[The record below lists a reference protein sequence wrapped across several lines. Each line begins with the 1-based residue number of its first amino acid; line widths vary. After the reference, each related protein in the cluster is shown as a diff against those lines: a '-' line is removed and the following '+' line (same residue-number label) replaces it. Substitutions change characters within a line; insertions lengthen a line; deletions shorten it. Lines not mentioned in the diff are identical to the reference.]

1 MRKMSVVYFLG
12 TAGSGKTTLTANFAK
27 WLLKNG
33 FAVSIVNLDPGAEV
47 LPYKPDFDVRTIV
60 NLWEI
65 MRKEKLGSNG
75 ALLKSIGF
83 LEKVDLV
90 VDKMRNLL
98 EKI

>member
-47 LPYKPDFDVRTIV
+47 LPYKPDFDMRTIA
-60 NLWEI
+60 NLWKI
-65 MRKEKLGSNG
+65 MRKENLGPNG
-75 ALLKSIGF
+75 ALLKSIEIF
-83 LEKVDLV
+83 RE
-90 VDKMRNLL
+90 N
-98 EKI
+98 